1 MKRLEL
7 FIMLFFAGIIAIPG
21 NAQNDE
27 DVFFVVEEMPEF
39 PGGDKELRKYI
50 ANNVEY
56 PEEAQKNNIE
66 GKVFVSFIV
75 AKDGN
80 VKDAN
85 IERGVAPSIDK
96 EALRVINSLPKWTPG
111 RQKGEVVNVKFTV
124 PINFQLNNDEN
135 IVETDEDEEVMVF
148 QVVEEMPEFPGGE
161 NAMRK
166 FIADNVK
173 YPESAKKE
181 GISGKVYVSFVISKD
196 GEVKDAK
203 VVRGVNSA
211 LDEEALRVINSMPDW
226 TPGKQRGK
234 KVDVQFTLPINFA
247 LGEEK

>member
-7 FIMLFFAGIIAIPG
+7 FIMLFFAVIIAIPG

-85 IERGVAPSIDK
+85 IERGVDPSIDK

-135 IVETDEDEEVMVF
+135 IVETDEDEEVMIF

>member
-1 MKRLEL
+1 MKRLDFFL
-7 FIMLFFAGIIAIPG
+7 MLFFAAIIVIPG

-50 ANNVEY
+50 VDNVKY

-66 GKVFVSFIV
+66 GKVFVSFV
-75 AKDGN
+75 VGKEGN
-80 VKDAN
+80 VKNAT
-85 IERGVAPSIDK
+85 IVRGVAPSVDQ
-96 EALRVINSLPKWTPG
+96 EALRVVSNLPKWKPG
-111 RQKGEVVNVKFTV
+111 RQKGETVNVKFTV
-124 PINFQLNNDEN
+124 PINFQLNGEKN
-135 IVETDEDEEVMVF
+135 IMESAEDEEMMVF
-148 QVVEEMPEFPGGE
+148 QVVEEMPEFPGGKI
-161 NAMRK
+161 AMQK
-166 FIADNVK
+166 FITDNVK

-181 GISGKVYVSFVISKD
+181 GVTGKVYVSFVVSKD

-211 LDEEALRVINSMPDW
+211 LDEEALRVIKSMPDW

-247 LGEEK
+247 LGDKK